1 MLVVLKK
8 VIYMVVILVVN
19 LYICSYINSIFT
31 SRIELKRGYR
41 ATKMGG
47 LSYPAVKLFK
57 YLSRDY
63 KINIWEVFIFLF
75 SFLMWSVIPITPNLV
90 LVNVDY
96 SLFVGIFFYILVLI
110 LNVISGGETSYN
122 FLFAKIT
129 KKIGMTLS
137 FLIPIIFSATSI
149 VLVNRTMSLKEI
161 VNSQYEY
168 WNIVYQPMGF
178 LVVFA
183 AIMFQFKLSGINKK
197 NLFIFSD
204 NAYKEGGGFGKVI
217 SRLSGY
223 LRLFFLIITLI
234 ILYLGGWHS
243 IYFIRGEAALIL
255 KFYIIFVILLLLDK
269 ATSDFDDYIYL
280 SNVNW
285 RFLIPIS
292 IINFVLTLGF
302 LISRNVFNF
311 I

>member
-8 VIYMVVILVVN
+8 AIYMVVILGVN
-19 LYICSYINSIFT
+19 LYICSYLNSKFT

-41 ATKMGG
+41 ATKIGG

-75 SFLMWSVIPITPNLV
+75 SFLIWSVIPITPNLV
-90 LVNVDY
+90 LIGVDY
-96 SLFVGIFFYILVLI
+96 SLFAGIFFYILILM
-110 LNVISGGETSYN
+110 LNVISGGKTSYN
-122 FLFAKIT
+122 FLFTRIT
-129 KKIGMTLS
+129 KRIGMTLS
-137 FLIPIIFSATSI
+137 FLIPIMFSATSI
-149 VLVNRTMSLKEI
+149 VLVNRTMNLKEI

-178 LVVFA
+178 LVVFV
-183 AIMFQFKLSGINKK
+183 AIIFQFKLSGINKK

-204 NAYKEGGGFGKVI
+204 NAYKEGGGFGKAI
-217 SRLSGY
+217 SRLSDY
-223 LRLFFLIITLI
+223 SRLFFLIITLI
-234 ILYLGGWHS
+234 ILYLGGWHN
-243 IYFIRGEAALIL
+243 IYFIKGEVALVL
-255 KFYIIFVILLLLDK
+255 KFYIIFVTLLLLDK

-302 LISRNVFNF
+302 FIYRNVFNF